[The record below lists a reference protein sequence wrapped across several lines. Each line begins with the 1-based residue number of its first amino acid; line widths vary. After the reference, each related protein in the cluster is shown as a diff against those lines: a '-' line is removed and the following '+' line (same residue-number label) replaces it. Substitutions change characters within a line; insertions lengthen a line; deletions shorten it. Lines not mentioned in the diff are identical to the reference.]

1 VALSSCIQLHNVC
14 ARPSNQQGSLA
25 AYPQFLAAYEM
36 HCDGYGGLVT
46 AQILYIARCCL
57 SLPALHELVSSAH
70 ALALI
75 RQVL

>member
-1 VALSSCIQLHNVC
+1 MNCLWRLAHAFSCITYVRVH
-14 ARPSNQQGSLA
+14 RISLA
-25 AYPQFLAAYEM
+25 AY
-36 HCDGYGGLVT
+36 CDGYGGLVT

-70 ALALI
+70 ALVLI